1 MQLQNTIAEQYSMQT
16 AGFNHNRRT
25 EARGLDMEDRSLR
38 QAEEDV
44 LAQLRGNDP
53 DAARC
58 LLDVFGD
65 RVYGLALRILA
76 SEQDAKEA
84 VQETFITV
92 WEKWETFRGKSRFS
106 SWIYRIA
113 ANCAYMR
120 LRKRRRFSHEVSIEE
135 FDHGAEH
142 IDSAEVSR
150 SSGRFTLT
158 ASQPDEAL
166 AQRELRSVIEGAVR
180 SLSPTYRTAFMLK
193 DIEGMSLKEIAEVMG
208 LSEAAVKSRVHRARL
223 EMRRKLNKV
232 LDDRPS
238 G

>member
-1 MQLQNTIAEQYSMQT
+1 MQLQNATAEQYSMQ
-16 AGFNHNRRT
+16 ADRFNSNRCM
-25 EARGLDMEDRSLR
+25 EILGLDMEDRSLR
-38 QAEEDV
+38 QAEEEV
-44 LAQLRGNDP
+44 LARLRSDDP
-53 DAARC
+53 DAASC

-76 SEQDAKEA
+76 CEQDAKEA

-92 WEKWETFRGKSRFS
+92 WEKWETFKGKSRFS

-113 ANCAYMR
+113 ANCAYMK
-120 LRKRRRFSHEVSIEE
+120 LRKRRRLSHEVSIEE
-135 FDHGAEH
+135 FSQGADH
-142 IDSAEVSR
+142 IDAAEVSR

-166 AQRELRSVIEGAVR
+166 AQRELRSVIEGAIA

-193 DIEGMSLKEIAEVMG
+193 DIEGMSLKEIAEVME

-223 EMRRKLNKV
+223 EMRHKLNKI
-232 LDDRPS
+232 LDDRPP